1 MEIVMT
7 IEKAIELL
15 QEDKENYI
23 KASQCGLGY
32 PSDNREHKE
41 KALAIEMILK
51 HLQFYKEGLEREIE
65 KNRENV
71 LEIID
76 KDHIID
82 AMAEEIFIKRAY
94 SITCE
99 KDIQRLKE
107 QIIKEYKDKQEVRNV
122 KK

>member
-1 MEIVMT
+1 MT
-7 IEKAIELL
+7 IERAIELL

-41 KALAIEMILK
+41 KALAIEMILRYLK
-51 HLQFYKEGLEREIE
+51 FYKEGLEREIT

-71 LEIID
+71 IEIID

-99 KDIQRLKE
+99 ANIQRLKN
-107 QIIKEYKDKQEVRNV
+107 QIIEEYKGRCK
-122 KK
+122 

>member
-1 MEIVMT
+1 MSIEEAIKELETLSPSESAINIV
-7 IEKAIELL
+7 L
-15 QEDKENYI
+15 QY
-23 KASQCGLGY
+23 
-32 PSDNREHKE
+32 
-41 KALAIEMILK
+41 LK
-51 HLQFYKEGLEREIE
+51 FYKEGLEREIE

-99 KDIQRLKE
+99 EDIQRLKE
-107 QIIKEYKDKQEVRNV
+107 QIIEEYKNKLGV
-122 KK
+122 KKC